1 MLPEIIKLYPGNP
14 QQGVEKFNDVVSGK
28 KFTLEHIISNGEV
41 CEEGFWFDHKLK
53 EWAALIQG
61 EVTIEF
67 EDGILELVAG
77 DSLIFGAHQ
86 KHKIIKTTVD
96 AVWIAVHFEEDDQE

>member
-1 MLPEIIKLYPGNP
+1 MLPKIIKLHPENP
-14 QQGVEKFNDVVSGK
+14 QQGVEKFYDIVKGK
-28 KFTLEHIISNGEV
+28 KFCLEHIISNGEV
-41 CEEGFWFDHKLK
+41 CEEDFWFDQERK

-61 EVTIEF
+61 EVTMEF

-77 DSLIFGAHQ
+77 DSLIFEPHQ

-96 AVWIAVHFEEDDQE
+96 AVWIAVHFEEE